1 MINKFGTSF
10 TFLLATFYFTFSSC
24 NTKQPFKPNYSN
36 IGGYVIGNENC
47 YADSTKDYWL
57 LNFTIYPNSPEIGDT
72 LTLNSITYNN
82 VLKVKGLDPRLQRI
96 GAKVSI
102 DYNKVSSDKIITS
115 GCTVSSPVAYALKE
129 IFIINQFE
137 IR

>member
-1 MINKFGTSF
+1 MKS
-10 TFLLATFYFTFSSC
+10 TFATALIFVPFIPLFISC
-24 NTKQPFKPNYSN
+24 NNKQPLKPNYSN

-57 LNFTIYPNSPEIGDT
+57 LDFTVYINSPEIGDT
-72 LTLNSITYNN
+72 LKLNGITYTN
-82 VLKVKGLDPRLQRI
+82 VLKVKGLDSRLQKI

-102 DYNKVSSDKIITS
+102 DYNTISSDKIIST
-115 GCTVSSPVAYALKE
+115 GCTVSTPVTYALKE
-129 IFIINQFE
+129 IYIINQFE